1 LCALQ
6 QIRHKNSACTL
17 ALAFKGILAILSSLI
32 NTKGVTL
39 SNVEN
44 ILGSAQARG
53 AQNNLSY
60 AGALTPEETYQL
72 VNEGQAVVLV
82 DVRSRAELE
91 LVGRVPLATHI
102 EWAFYPGMVANPDF
116 AAQLQAQVD
125 KQSTIV
131 FMCRTGGRSHN
142 AALLAQQLGYGKAY
156 NMLQGFEGDA
166 NEHKQRTLINGW
178 KHAGL
183 PWTN

>member
-1 LCALQ
+1 ME
-6 QIRHKNSACTL
+6 S
-17 ALAFKGILAILSSLI
+17 
-32 NTKGVTL
+32 
-39 SNVEN
+39 VEKFLN
-44 ILGSAQARG
+44 QAHTRAEQMG
-53 AQNNLSY
+53 LPY
-60 AGALTPEETYQL
+60 AGALTPAEAYELISQDS
-72 VNEGQAVVLV
+72 NAVLV

-91 LVGRVPLATHI
+91 LVGRVPVASHV
-102 EWAFYPGMVANPDF
+102 EWAFYPGMVANPEF

-125 KQSTIV
+125 KSRTVI

-142 AALLAQQLGYGKAY
+142 AALLAQQLGYSQAY
-156 NMLQGFEGDA
+156 NMLEGFEGEA